1 MDGGRLAKSPPRRFT
16 YRYGIG
22 YSLSVSRTAH
32 LHIYSV
38 DNGDP
43 LDGKPERIGPLK
55 PGTHTLR
62 VWADNDNAPAVA
74 SWRQSPPPAFGST
87 TVKVNVNTSG
97 WHTLHANATDP
108 LNRPDQ
114 VGAHFNFYADYT
126 APTAIIKDPPPGT
139 ILENHGARLCDD
151 DYACSDGL
159 TVKIDDQPPS
169 RQGAEATIRLPSSRQ
184 APSPSLRTT
193 KLKQAERAIRRDH
206 CD

>member
-1 MDGGRLAKSPPRRFT
+1 MGDDGKDPIPARYIWTVEDSPRARLDIAPTDTASAYSFVSVVDSASS
-16 YRYGIG
+16 YR
-22 YSLSVSRTAH
+22 
-32 LHIYSV
+32 YSV

-43 LDGKPERIGPLK
+43 IEGKPERIGPLK

-74 SWRQSPPPAFGST
+74 SWQQSPPPAFGST

-126 APTAIIKDPPPGT
+126 APTAIIKDPPPAVQYENITALDITQRRTLALT
-139 ILENHGARLCDD
+139 I
-151 DYACSDGL
+151 
-159 TVKIDDQPPS
+159 
-169 RQGAEATIRLPSSRQ
+169 
-184 APSPSLRTT
+184 
-193 KLKQAERAIRRDH
+193 
-206 CD
+206 